1 MELKIHT
8 PEREEEELFAR
19 YPALE
24 CCRKDVRALY
34 EACARAFERGGKLL
48 VAGNGG
54 SAADSEH
61 IVGELMKSFKIKR
74 PADGK
79 LAGALSEK
87 FGEEGARIARG
98 LEGCLPAIPLTSM
111 PALSTAFMND
121 ADPELAFSQMLSGY
135 GREGDVFLGI
145 IAI

>member
-19 YPALE
+19 YSALE

-54 SAADSEH
+54 
-61 IVGELMKSFKIKR
+61 
-74 PADGK
+74 
-79 LAGALSEK
+79 
-87 FGEEGARIARG
+87 
-98 LEGCLPAIPLTSM
+98 
-111 PALSTAFMND
+111 
-121 ADPELAFSQMLSGY
+121 
-135 GREGDVFLGI
+135 GRVQR
-145 IAI
+145 

>member
-24 CCRKDVRALY
+24 CCRGDVRALY

-79 LAGALSEK
+79 LAGAGWKAVSPRSRSRPCPP
-87 FGEEGARIARG
+87 FPRR
-98 LEGCLPAIPLTSM
+98 S
-111 PALSTAFMND
+111 
-121 ADPELAFSQMLSGY
+121 
-135 GREGDVFLGI
+135 
-145 IAI
+145 